1 MLASVISFALGLGVM
16 YGYVTFNQ
24 SVREQTTLELMELL
38 WQRHATYIVA
48 IGVYLGLLHLYLIWK
63 IIKWFFRG
71 AKKYVEVVQ
80 HDASSIVGS
89 ISPIYLPEKT
99 MPGSEWF
106 KHNRPTHQVEIR
118 AELTP
123 GTWTLQGA
131 GFRMRDFLVTA
142 AHVVEGHDKLRIRAG
157 DNFVDV
163 ETRDFKYPAETGS
176 DLAVMLLS
184 SVQWSTLQ
192 VKQAKIPKIAVNNP
206 TAAFVYHDGLATTG
220 LVTPHRSAPYVIYS
234 GTTRGGCS
242 GAPLGTGNTVYAM
255 VLGAADVNL
264 ALDANWIQAMAF
276 TGESTEDILY
286 RELEN
291 MAQRS
296 GRKIPYKMFNPGE
309 AVVLARGRYELLDI
323 EQIPDRIKELLEYDD
338 GTDRYTKYSASTGA
352 VDLPSPAISSRI
364 TYNDNDAFLDLR
376 SPGVI
381 AGAKQ
386 LKKDC
391 VVPSTSQVEVL
402 PPSNSHNPLP
412 VTDGQQQILALLREV
427 SATISKSPER
437 TSGNPAVNTD
447 GQPLSIR
454 KNLLKA

>member
-1 MLASVISFALGLGVM
+1 MLASVSAFFLGLMVM
-16 YGYVTFNQ
+16 YGYMTINV
-24 SVREQTTLELMELL
+24 VEREQTTMELL
-38 WQRHATYIVA
+38 EILWHRHSTYIIAV
-48 IGVYLGLLHLYLIWK
+48 GVYLTTLHLYLIWK

-80 HDASSIVGS
+80 HDAASIVGS
-89 ISPIYLPEKT
+89 ISPIYVPEKA

-123 GTWTLQGA
+123 GSWTLQGA

-157 DNFVDV
+157 DNFIDV

-206 TAAFVYHDGLATTG
+206 TAAFVYHDGMATSG
-220 LVTPHRSAPYVIYS
+220 LVTPHRSAPYVVYS

-242 GAPLGTGNTVYAM
+242 GAPLGTGSTVYAM

-323 EQIPDRIKELLEYDD
+323 EQIPDRIRELLEYDD
-338 GTDRYTKYSASTGA
+338 GTDRYVKYSAGTGT
-352 VDLPSPAISSRI
+352 VELPSPVISSRV

-376 SPGVI
+376 DPAVI

-386 LKKDC
+386 LKKEF
-391 VVPSTSQVEVL
+391 VAPSSSKVEVI
-402 PPSNSHNPLP
+402 PPSDSQSPP
-412 VTDGQQQILALLREV
+412 KDMDGQQQILALLREV
-427 SATISKSPER
+427 SATISKSPGQ
-437 TSGNPAVNTD
+437 TSLNLPESTD

-454 KNLLKA
+454 KKLLKA